1 MKTNCKLTNIKYNFS
16 KNLFKALIAPIVAVV
31 LAIVFMF
38 TIGFNRDMDYRGGL
52 YVSVVA
58 VSQTTGEKLDLTKT
72 EEYNAFKKDVDDV
85 LIANNVKG
93 NVYTVE
99 VNDMQESV
107 LVVKFAFDGNETEK
121 QALIESIKSDLV
133 TKFYSTTPS
142 EDLENNHLVIVAPF
156 GNAIRLKSVEY
167 LTTVL
172 ATLVCSIVVCV
183 YIAIR
188 MGLNAGI
195 LSLCAGLFNN
205 VFAMS
210 LICIAR
216 VQLTY
221 TTIIVFPFVT
231 IVSILSAYLYLKKT
245 KDLLYTT
252 NNYDRKSNFE
262 LADDA
267 VKKTISKQLL
277 LAGITGIGLLVLGL
291 FNICNSVFFLSL
303 SLFTSVACILYTN
316 LLLLPGL
323 FARTYV
329 RKVKKNKPKTEKK
342 QDDTLTE
349 EQVMKETD
357 LDNLVSN

>member
-1 MKTNCKLTNIKYNFS
+1 MKTNCKLSNTNYKFS
-16 KNLFKALIAPIVAVV
+16 KNFFKALIAPIVAVV

-38 TIGFNRDMDYRGGL
+38 TIGFNRDMDYTGGV

-58 VSQTTGEKLDLTKT
+58 VSQTTGEKLDLSKS
-72 EEYNAFKKDVDDV
+72 ENYNTFKKDVDAV
-85 LIANNVKG
+85 LSDNKIKG
-93 NVYTVE
+93 QVYTAE
-99 VNDMQESV
+99 VNNMQESV
-107 LVVKFAFDGNETEK
+107 LVVKFAFNGSEVEK
-121 QALIESIKSDLV
+121 AALIESIKSGLV

-142 EDLENNHLVIVAPF
+142 EDVENNHLVIVAPF
-156 GNAIRLKSVEY
+156 GNAIRLKSNEY

-172 ATLVCSIVVCV
+172 ATLVCAIVVCE

-205 VFAMS
+205 VFAMA

-221 TTIIVFPFVT
+221 ASIIVFPFVT
-231 IVSILSAYLYLKKT
+231 IISILAAYVYLKKA
-245 KDLLYTT
+245 KDLLNTT
-252 NNYDRKSNFE
+252 TNYDRKSNYV

-267 VKKTISKQLL
+267 VKQTITKQVL
-277 LAGITGIGLLVLGL
+277 LAGIAGVSLLVLGL
-291 FNICNSVFFLSL
+291 FNVCNSVLFLSL
-303 SLFTSVACILYTN
+303 ALFTCVACMLYTN
-316 LLLLPGL
+316 LFLLPGL

-329 RKVKKNKPKTEKK
+329 RKVRKNKQKVQMKEEDK
-342 QDDTLTE
+342 LTE
-349 EQVMKETD
+349 EEIMKETD